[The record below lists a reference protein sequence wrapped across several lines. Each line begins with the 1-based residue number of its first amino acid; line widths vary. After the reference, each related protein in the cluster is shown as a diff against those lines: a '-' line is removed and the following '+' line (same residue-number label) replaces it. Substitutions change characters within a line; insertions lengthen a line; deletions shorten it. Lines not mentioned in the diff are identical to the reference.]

1 MKNIKFLALVMMVFF
16 MGCNSNNGTG
26 TLSVRLTDAPATYDE
41 VLIDLQELKINVSND
56 SEEEGGWQ
64 TLDLKT
70 KGQIDLLLLTDGKD
84 ILLTEEELPV
94 GKISQ
99 MRMVLGSNNQIVV
112 DGVTHDL
119 STPSAQ
125 QSGLKFKIN
134 ATIEEDETYRMWID
148 FDAEKSI
155 VESGNGK
162 YSLKPTIK
170 VITEKQE

>member
-1 MKNIKFLALVMMVFF
+1 MKNIKFLALVALVVF
-16 MGCNSNNGTG
+16 MGCNNNDGTG
-26 TLSVRLTDAPATYDE
+26 TLSVRLTDAPATYDK
-41 VLIDLQELKINVSND
+41 VLIDLQELKINVSDD

-64 TLDLKT
+64 TMDLEV
-70 KGQIDLLLLTDGKD
+70 KGQIDLLLLRDGND
-84 ILLTEEELPV
+84 ILLTEEELPA